1 MSPNKTKYERT
12 LSVEARRQDRVAVKH
27 VLIIEDFPII
37 AMSIQEELSDMG
49 CSAAIASTEAEA
61 VALANENCP
70 DLIIA
75 DARLAE
81 GSGVEAVRRICRDR
95 EIAVI
100 FMTGDCEQVKGAIGD
115 AALLPKPF
123 TTAALRSSI
132 AAAGRIAAA

>member
-1 MSPNKTKYERT
+1 MTSNKIQYDRT
-12 LSVEARRQDRVAVKH
+12 RSIEAGRQDGAAVKH

-37 AMSIQEELSDMG
+37 AMSIQDDLSDLG

-61 VALANENCP
+61 VALANELCP
-70 DLIIA
+70 ELIIA
-75 DARLAE
+75 DAKLAE
-81 GSGVEAVRRICRDR
+81 GSGIDAVRRICSDR

-100 FMTGDCEQVKGAIGD
+100 FMTGDCEEVKGTMGD

-132 AAAGRIAAA
+132 AAAGPITTA